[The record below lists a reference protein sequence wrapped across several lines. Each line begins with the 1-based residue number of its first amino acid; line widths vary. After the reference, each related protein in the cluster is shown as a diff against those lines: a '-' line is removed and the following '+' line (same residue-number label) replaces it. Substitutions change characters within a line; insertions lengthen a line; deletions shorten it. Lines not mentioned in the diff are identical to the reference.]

1 MRRGSLEYWPHRRA
15 KKLLPRVRTWP
26 VSASPAVPSMLAF
39 KVGMTHIGIMDDSA
53 SPSKGQEIARPVTV
67 LVFPKIFIYGAR
79 FYKKNY
85 LYRQAAGSMC
95 DKSMAQK
102 LGMKSPKN
110 TSLEDAKKRT
120 NEYVDVTALAFAD
133 PKELEV
139 GIKKQIRFEMPV
151 GGKNVEEKFS
161 FLEKNI
167 GKEVKAS
174 ELFAP
179 GDFIDV
185 MSISKGKG
193 WQGPVKR
200 FGVAKQRRKATGKVR
215 HVGTL
220 GPWHPPKVL
229 FSVPQAGHMGFN
241 YRTELNK
248 RVMKLGSVQD
258 AESVTPKGGFLN
270 FGKIRGDYL
279 LIDGSIPGPAKRLVR
294 LRKSVRPKKKA
305 LAPRLTYIS
314 TSSKQGA

>member
-1 MRRGSLEYWPHRRA
+1 
-15 KKLLPRVRTWP
+15 
-26 VSASPAVPSMLAF
+26 
-39 KVGMTHIGIMDDSA
+39 
-53 SPSKGQEIARPVTV
+53 
-67 LVFPKIFIYGAR
+67 
-79 FYKKNY
+79 
-85 LYRQAAGSMC
+85 MC

-229 FSVPQAGHMGFN
+229 FSVPQEGHMGFN